1 MACTYIQAPEGLKG
15 IGKTHK
21 DKGDIYIT
29 KTMSPSVV
37 KLFQQ
42 QFQNDFSLFLKLRF
56 EELVFGGQIILT
68 FIGRKYEDVFSGESN
83 HLYGLL
89 AQSLQSLVDEV
100 NLN

>member
-1 MACTYIQAPEGLKG
+1 
-15 IGKTHK
+15 
-21 DKGDIYIT
+21 
-29 KTMSPSVV
+29 MSPSVV

-68 FIGRKYEDVFSGESN
+68 FIGRKYEDVFNGEPN
-83 HLYGLL
+83 HLYGLI

-100 NLN
+100 NLNYFQPLSNNNLVSRSIKLFGLNRAF

>member
-1 MACTYIQAPEGLKG
+1 M
-15 IGKTHK
+15 
-21 DKGDIYIT
+21 T